1 MNAMD
6 KREELQAA
14 LEYAEGANDT
24 EAIIQIQR
32 EILALDAHDRN
43 VSGGAGWAG
52 LDSVQMS

>member
-1 MNAMD
+1 MS
-6 KREELQAA
+6 KLEELQAA

-32 EILALDAHDRN
+32 EILALDAPDRKSN
-43 VSGGAGWAG
+43 GGAGWFF